1 MPGGNETIPLKHI
14 CQRNPIDDHPR
25 KPTMSNESAR
35 ATLTPPV
42 GKHDHIQGSPTATV
56 TLVEYGDYQ
65 CPFCGNAQPAIKKLQ
80 KHYGDQLRF
89 VFRNFPQVRVHAYAQ
104 RAAEA
109 AEAAGAQGK
118 FWEMHDYL
126 YEHPEAL
133 DVENLAR
140 AAGVLGLDK
149 VKFDR
154 EVAERVYSKRVQQ
167 DVQSGNASGVGG
179 TPTIFIN
186 GVRNDDDDDFVTLKA
201 KIEEA
206 ILLGRASKGERHS

>member
-1 MPGGNETIPLKHI
+1 
-14 CQRNPIDDHPR
+14 
-25 KPTMSNESAR
+25 MSGTLSR
-35 ATLTPPV
+35 GTLTPPV
-42 GKHDHIQGSPTATV
+42 GKHDHVQSPSTAIV

-65 CPFCGNAQPAIKKLQ
+65 CPFCGNTHPIIKKLQ

-109 AEAAGAQGK
+109 AEAATAQGK

-126 YEHPEAL
+126 YEHQEAL

-140 AAGVLGLDK
+140 AAGVLGLDR
-149 VKFDR
+149 VKFNR
-154 EVAERVYSKRVQQ
+154 EVAERVYADRVQR
-167 DVQSGNASGVGG
+167 DIQSGNDSDVGG

-186 GVRNDDDDDFVTLKA
+186 DVRNDDDDDFETLKA
-201 KIEEA
+201 KIDEA
-206 ILLGRASKGERHS
+206 IQLGNASKGKRRS